1 MMYEKVN
8 GRYELKYVATFEC
21 SRLMWVE
28 YFTYIARSLLKVF
41 HQDTL
46 VHVLG

>member
-8 GRYELKYVATFEC
+8 GSYELKYVDTFEC

-28 YFTYIARSLLKVF
+28 YFTYMARSLLKVF